1 MMPLQVDLKSR
12 AKMREK
18 TLDIGKVASQSG
30 LPASTL
36 RYYEEKGLIQSVG
49 RHGLRRLFDVSVLKQ
64 LSLISLGRLAGFSL
78 EEIHGM
84 FSKGDTLQVDRQ
96 QLLLK
101 AEELE
106 QTILQITAVRDG
118 LRHAAS
124 CPEPSHLECP
134 KFNKMV
140 LAANRQVRQL
150 NKK

>member
-1 MMPLQVDLKSR
+1 MK
-12 AKMREK
+12 EK
-18 TLDIGKVASQSG
+18 TLDIGKVAKQSG

-78 EEIHGM
+78 EEIRGM
-84 FSKGDTLQVDRQ
+84 FPKGDKLQVDRQ

-118 LRHAAS
+118 LRHAAT

-134 KFNKMV
+134 KFNKMI
-140 LAANRQVRQL
+140 LAANRQVRATS
-150 NKK
+150 KK